1 MLLTNNAYVNS
12 WAASG
17 NSVALLQTIGRNV
30 LKEPPKASFTIA
42 HNLKKV
48 RETVKELELM
58 QLQLL

>member
-1 MLLTNNAYVNS
+1 M
-12 WAASG
+12 
-17 NSVALLQTIGRNV
+17 ALLQTIGRNV